1 MIRPR
6 RDNQAPAAITC
17 ILFDMDGT
25 LLDSAPGV
33 MDSAARALEAVNA
46 PIPPPGEL
54 LKYVG
59 PPMYESFRHSAGLD
73 EATARDALR
82 HYRAAYAE
90 TGARQSSLFGGI
102 DNLLAQLDSLQCPMA
117 VATSKVEDQA
127 VRMGRAFGID
137 RHFADVCGAS
147 DAAGRASK
155 EDVIAESLARLKAQG
170 VDISSPV
177 MVGDRSYDVAGAAA
191 HRIPTIFVA
200 WGYGEPS
207 EAREAAA
214 VAQTPG
220 ILGRLLCAGR
230 PPA

>member
-1 MIRPR
+1 MIRPHL
-6 RDNQAPAAITC
+6 DNQAPAAITC

-33 MDSAARALEAVNA
+33 MDSAARALKAVNA
-46 PIPPPGEL
+46 PVPPHRDL
-54 LKYVG
+54 LTYVG

-73 EATARDALR
+73 AATAQEALR

-90 TGARQSSLFGGI
+90 TGAGQSRLFDGMDG
-102 DNLLAQLDSLQCPMA
+102 LLNQLGSVQCLMA

-127 VRMGRAFGID
+127 VRLARNFGID
-137 RHFADVCGAS
+137 RHFADICGAS

-177 MVGDRSYDVAGAAA
+177 MVGDRSYDVAGAAV
-191 HRIPTIFVA
+191 HGIPTIFVS
-200 WGYGEPS
+200 WGYGDPS
-207 EAREAAA
+207 EAAGAAA
-214 VAQTPG
+214 VARTPE
-220 ILGRLLCAGR
+220 ILARLLRAGR
-230 PPA
+230 

>member
-1 MIRPR
+1 MIRPLLL
-6 RDNQAPAAITC
+6 NQAPAVITC

-33 MDSAARALEAVNA
+33 MDSAARALKAVNA
-46 PIPPPGEL
+46 PVPPHRDL
-54 LKYVG
+54 LTYVG

-73 EATARDALR
+73 AATAQEALR

-90 TGARQSSLFGGI
+90 TGAGQSSLFDGI
-102 DNLLAQLDSLQCPMA
+102 DGLLNQLGSVQSPLA

-127 VRMGRAFGID
+127 VRLARAFGID
-137 RHFADVCGAS
+137 HHFADICGAS

-177 MVGDRSYDVAGAAA
+177 MVGDRSYDVAGAAV
-191 HRIPTIFVA
+191 HGIPTIFVS
-200 WGYGEPS
+200 WGYGDLS
-207 EAREAAA
+207 EAAEAAA

-220 ILGRLLCAGR
+220 ILARLLRAGR
-230 PPA
+230 

>member
-1 MIRPR
+1 MIRPLLF
-6 RDNQAPAAITC
+6 NQAPAAITC

-33 MDSAARALEAVNA
+33 LDSAARALKAVNA
-46 PIPPPGEL
+46 PVPPHQDL
-54 LKYVG
+54 LRYVG

-73 EATARDALR
+73 VATAQDALR

-90 TGARQSSLFGGI
+90 TGAQQSSLFDGI
-102 DNLLAQLDSLQCPMA
+102 DGLLDQLGSVQSPMA

-127 VRMGRAFGID
+127 VRLARAFGID
-137 RHFADVCGAS
+137 RHFADICGAS

-155 EDVIAESLARLKAQG
+155 EDVIAESLVRLKAQG

-177 MVGDRSYDVAGAAA
+177 MVGDRSHDVAGAAP
-191 HRIPTIFVA
+191 HGIPTIFVS

-214 VAQTPG
+214 VAQTPE
-220 ILGRLLCAGR
+220 ILARLLGAGR
-230 PPA
+230 